1 MSGDVEVNPGPKRN
15 SCRSQNF
22 KMSLELVITLKMS
35 LPLKVLNVKNLQ
47 ECINL
52 ELIICLV
59 LLYFIG
65 PQVNDFEHF
74 MKNFKLNLDEINEN
88 KILS

>member
-15 SCRSQNF
+15 SYRSQNF

-35 LPLKVLNVKNLQ
+35 LPLKVLNIKNLQ

-52 ELIICLV
+52 ELIISLV

-74 MKNFKLNLDEINEN
+74 MKNFKLNHDEINKN

>member
-15 SCRSQNF
+15 SYRSQNF
-22 KMSLELVITLKMS
+22 KMSLELVITLKTS
-35 LPLKVLNVKNLQ
+35 LPLKVLNIKNLQ

-52 ELIICLV
+52 ELIISLV

-74 MKNFKLNLDEINEN
+74 MKNFKLNHDEINKN